1 MAKQDMADHFLMMM
15 QGNEKK
21 TKTKENT
28 LEENLPVNPQIDNG
42 LELDFIENTW
52 DKRPLEGQ
60 EDRAEASSTSVVVN
74 VNGQSHPLLAMKRE
88 EKARQRN
95 FCLTDTQFEKFQNAA
110 LAFGYVRNGKN
121 GKKEANGSAFLQAII
136 DLEIWNTYGSEEV
149 SRG

>member
-60 EDRAEASSTSVVVN
+60 EDRAEASSTSIVVN

-95 FCLTDTQFEKFQNAA
+95 FCLTDTQFEKFQKAA

>member
-21 TKTKENT
+21 TKTKKNT

-95 FCLTDTQFEKFQNAA
+95 FYLTDTQFEKFQNAA

-121 GKKEANGSAFLQAII
+121 GKKEVNGSAFLQAII

>member
-21 TKTKENT
+21 TKTKDNDS

-60 EDRAEASSTSVVVN
+60 EGASSTSVVVN

-121 GKKEANGSAFLQAII
+121 GKREANGSAFLQAII
-136 DLEIWNTYGSEEV
+136 DLEIWNAYGSEEV

>member
-95 FCLTDTQFEKFQNAA
+95 FYLTDTQFEKFQNAA
-110 LAFGYVRNGKN
+110 LAVGYVRNGKN

>member
-21 TKTKENT
+21 TNKDNDS
-28 LEENLPVNPQIDNG
+28 LEENLPVNPRIDNG

-60 EDRAEASSTSVVVN
+60 EDKEEVSSTSVVVN

-121 GKKEANGSAFLQAII
+121 GKREANGSAFLQAII
-136 DLEIWNTYGSEEV
+136 DLEIWNAYGSEEV

>member
-21 TKTKENT
+21 TKTKEKT

-60 EDRAEASSTSVVVN
+60 EDRAEASSTSIVVN